1 MSSYPL
7 PSEKKKGLSK
17 EFTETVEAFRNWLL
31 TLGYSK
37 SSVLNL
43 PNHTE
48 SFFFHLK
55 KIGVGEVERIER
67 SHAKQ
72 FMQQLSQRA
81 NRRNGSPLSPAYLN
95 KHLQALKLLS
105 QYLRKT
111 GKGTFTLEG
120 QGIQTEQ
127 QIKEVLTTEEIK
139 DLFESTGNDSLGLRD
154 KAMLSVFYGC
164 GLRRNEG
171 ASLLVKDVLFREKLL
186 HVRKGKGKKERY
198 VPMSEQVIRSLKEY
212 LHHGRNG
219 FLNSEKL
226 EGLFIS
232 KAGNHISDQALA
244 LSLKRLAK
252 KAELQKPVTLHLLR
266 HSIATHLLQNGMPL
280 QQVAEFLGHA
290 SLDSTQIYTRV
301 AHGL

>member
-1 MSSYPL
+1 M
-7 PSEKKKGLSK
+7 EKSD
-17 EFTETVEAFRNWLL
+17 EFAETTEGFRYWLQ

-37 SSVLNL
+37 GSVLNL
-43 PNHTE
+43 PNHVE

-55 KIGVGEVERIER
+55 KEGIKEVEQIER

-81 NRRNGSPLSPAYLN
+81 NKRNGSKLSPAYLN

-111 GKGTFTLEG
+111 GKGTFTLES
-120 QGIQTEQ
+120 QSIQTEQ
-127 QIKEVLTTEEIK
+127 QISEVLDQEEVK
-139 DLFESTGNDSLGLRD
+139 ALFGSTNNDSLGLRD

-171 ASLLVKDVLFREKLL
+171 CSLLVKDVLFREKLL
-186 HVRKGKGKKERY
+186 YVRKGKGKKERY
-198 VPMSEQVIRSLKEY
+198 VPMSEKVVRSLKEY
-212 LHHGRNG
+212 LYHGRNG
-219 FLNSEKL
+219 FLNSGKL
-226 EGLFIS
+226 EGLFLS
-232 KAGNHISDQALA
+232 KAGNHITDQAMA

-252 KAELQKPVTLHLLR
+252 KAGLQKPVTLHLLR

>member
-1 MSSYPL
+1 M
-7 PSEKKKGLSK
+7 KKTD
-17 EFTETVEAFRNWLL
+17 EFVETTESFRNWLQ

-37 SSVLNL
+37 SSVSNL
-43 PNHTE
+43 PSHIK

-55 KIGVGEVERIER
+55 KEGVGEVEKIER
-67 SHAKQ
+67 KHAKQ

-81 NRRNGSPLSPAYLN
+81 NKRNGSPLSPAYLN

-120 QGIQTEQ
+120 QSIQAEQ
-127 QIKEVLTTEEIK
+127 QLKEVLTTDEVK
-139 DLFESTGNDSLGLRD
+139 GLFESTGNDSLGLRD
-154 KAMLSVFYGC
+154 RAMLSVFYGC

-171 ASLLVKDVLFREKLL
+171 CSLLVKDVLFREKLL
-186 HVRKGKGKKERY
+186 YVRQGKGKKERY
-198 VPMSEQVIRSLKEY
+198 VPMSEKVIRSLKEY
-212 LHHGRNG
+212 LYHGRNG
-219 FLNSEKL
+219 FLNSERL

-232 KAGNHISDQALA
+232 KAGNHASDQALS

-252 KAELQKPVTLHLLR
+252 KAGLQKPVTLHLLR